1 MFGLRLRLL
10 GFDLGFDHNPLQ
22 RTWLFLGFEFLLS
35 DALRAHSQLSKHM
48 RSEVENRNP
57 TAEIQTEL
65 CVLSTATCIREKEKK
80 TSLTVYFQKW
90 ANAGRCWAADK
101 HFLRSYKRFEC
112 NRDLKLS
119 EIRCL
124 EYCRS
129 FTTRRAIFTSSSRSR
144 RQFLTQHPPHGLV
157 VASP

>member
-65 CVLSTATCIREKEKK
+65 CVLSTATCIRENKENCTDRLFPKMGECREVLGGGQALPSK
-80 TSLTVYFQKW
+80 LQT
-90 ANAGRCWAADK
+90 
-101 HFLRSYKRFEC
+101 LRVQPGSQ
-112 NRDLKLS
+112 
-119 EIRCL
+119 
-124 EYCRS
+124 
-129 FTTRRAIFTSSSRSR
+129 T
-144 RQFLTQHPPHGLV
+144 
-157 VASP
+157 